1 VAVLLTSCGWNNS
14 TSDRD
19 ESIDTSALYEPQV
32 LTLIKGRPYQT
43 KEGIYTPV
51 EDAMYYSRYRY
62 LRAIVIGEG
71 K

>member
-1 VAVLLTSCGWNNS
+1 
-14 TSDRD
+14 
-19 ESIDTSALYEPQV
+19 V